1 MLSVTKLFRYKTFP
15 LQNIERE
22 SVTKEREREERGGE
36 RKTPAPLQNSL
47 LSKANAVGCD
57 RLKLVA
63 DAVTKLF

>member
-22 SVTKEREREERGGE
+22 SVTKERERRERGE

>member
-1 MLSVTKLFRYKTFP
+1 MASVTKLWHTVTKLFRYKT
-15 LQNIERE
+15 LERE
-22 SVTKEREREERGGE
+22 SVTKERERREGRYK
-36 RKTPAPLQNSL
+36 RTLQNSL